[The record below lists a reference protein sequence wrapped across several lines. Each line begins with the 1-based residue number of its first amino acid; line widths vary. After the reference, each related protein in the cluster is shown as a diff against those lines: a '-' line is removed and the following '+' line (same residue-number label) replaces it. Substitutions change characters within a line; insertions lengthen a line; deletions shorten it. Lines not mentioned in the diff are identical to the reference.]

1 METRVLKVFCT
12 IAESGSL
19 VAAAGKLHLTPSAI
33 SHSLKSL
40 ETELGCRLFERVGKR
55 MVLNQAGD
63 QLLAGIKGPLNTLE
77 ATAEGIKRLGHWGQS
92 RLRIGASAA
101 ACQHILPGVIREL
114 KKTYP
119 TLELRVES
127 GDAPILLDLLRDTK
141 VDLALCIAPETSPG
155 LEARPIFRDELMFV
169 FSLAHSWAGGRPITR
184 EDICA
189 QQFIGYQRKSFT
201 ARMIN
206 DYFRQLEIVPK
217 VLMEVDSIGAIIEM
231 VKFDLGV
238 SILAPWTIEH
248 ELARAKLKTRPL
260 GPKPL
265 RRQWS
270 VLSLAVRPKTY
281 IEETFCRLC
290 RNHVTGMRLDRRD
303 VTSVKD

>member
-1 METRVLKVFCT
+1 
-12 IAESGSL
+12 
-19 VAAAGKLHLTPSAI
+19 
-33 SHSLKSL
+33 
-40 ETELGCRLFERVGKR
+40 
-55 MVLNQAGD
+55 
-63 QLLAGIKGPLNTLE
+63 
-77 ATAEGIKRLGHWGQS
+77 
-92 RLRIGASAA
+92 
-101 ACQHILPGVIREL
+101 
-114 KKTYP
+114 
-119 TLELRVES
+119 
-127 GDAPILLDLLRDTK
+127 
-141 VDLALCIAPETSPG
+141 
-155 LEARPIFRDELMFV
+155 
-169 FSLAHSWAGGRPITR
+169 
-184 EDICA
+184 
-189 QQFIGYQRKSFT
+189 
-201 ARMIN
+201 
-206 DYFRQLEIVPK
+206 